1 MKVEKGDE
9 PRKGM
14 PKGILREDGR
24 YEPAVAYGGSK
35 TANILMAMQM
45 NKILGRRIKSFAVMP
60 GTIMTEIVRAMDKD
74 SLDGLFQGVPDS
86 EWKTQDQG
94 AATLI
99 VAGFDPSLDDEPGVY
114 LEDCQIKRP
123 SKWAV
128 DPEKAER
135 LWRMS
140 EEMVGEKFRYG
151 NEKGSRL

>member
-60 GTIMTEIVRAMDKD
+60 GSKFARFSFWAMGGWMESKIPKR
-74 SLDGLFQGVPDS
+74 LDLRIQTWHDTWQCSVSYLGGDNKSPRMKS
-86 EWKTQDQG
+86 G
-94 AATLI
+94 A
-99 VAGFDPSLDDEPGVY
+99 
-114 LEDCQIKRP
+114 DCAFPQQ
-123 SKWAV
+123 S
-128 DPEKAER
+128 
-135 LWRMS
+135 
-140 EEMVGEKFRYG
+140 
-151 NEKGSRL
+151 